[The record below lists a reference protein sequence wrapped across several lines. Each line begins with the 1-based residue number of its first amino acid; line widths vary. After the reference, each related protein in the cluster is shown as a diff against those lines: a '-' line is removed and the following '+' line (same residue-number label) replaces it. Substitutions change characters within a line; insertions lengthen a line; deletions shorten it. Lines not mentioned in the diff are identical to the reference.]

1 MWPKVHSLFT
11 KHKSKVWQSEQSV
24 DKEGFA
30 VNPESSV
37 LQPGVIYPCMV
48 DSGVQPW
55 YSIICRP
62 LVGTSQPIENCVWA
76 AGLFSNM
83 FGFKLNTVPPRGT
96 KVLVLYTG
104 TQENYIIGCTG
115 GQHDQVSGL
124 QRSATFFDRYVKN
137 PIKRFWKYPYKTEYH
152 KFNGRDEKTNVAFL
166 SGEAPYDHV
175 DGEVEITNLLGVGAN
190 FMQYMAQLKAGD
202 LACVETSVIDDMV
215 RILSG
220 RFVHHSAF
228 GDHKIYN
235 DGGRLNVK
243 FEGTNAD
250 WEVWGKKEFNEPK
263 WEKGDKDNTLE
274 NPGVDKLH
282 EQDAKHRFSEFI
294 GFLGDFMT
302 TIISDPIVWQEGAKY
317 VQQERSGK
325 SKLHLN
331 DDGTV
336 LVSSINEIVLEKL
349 PRLTVPLQQKPEYHK
364 DGDKCSGDEPTAW
377 KEKLDMLKNWSFQSS
392 GGEDNVH
399 YCIYQVREYCK
410 WLTNKKANQQF
421 LRLEKDWK
429 VPKESEVPEADYV
442 GQEDREK
449 KEANSG
455 EPYPDKVKETYA
467 TIKIAKDG
475 SILLLDSYEN
485 TITMSMTGIDVSSHN
500 NLRLE
505 AAGSVNIV
513 AGRDI
518 NLLAKKSLDASAV
531 KGGVSIR
538 GDKFIQNY
546 SRGGILLESDHAA
559 DGRIYEIQD
568 SPETDQE
575 DIMRVQGILIKTRSS
590 HIRVESG
597 YDLGIKAAADQHHV
611 ANGTIG
617 VESGRYQVNNTLEV
631 YPKSVSVTAKS
642 QASSM
647 FGGSGGGG
655 ANDGMGYARVD
666 GMFVSEKLLANFLLQ
681 YAEDLRPMLCGP
693 DGFPGGPFCHPFHV
707 LTQDKE
713 TFDTKIEKT
722 DASRYKGHST
732 NGKFMYRKV
741 EEYGTST
748 KEGKPY
754 QSITQQALIPQLFN
768 TDLVELSYEAWSVVQ
783 ESKLPGRRQ
792 PWPAKDLYLKFSTTQ
807 RIYEPDSRD
816 PKSLQN
822 SASPLQPDAY
832 FIRTIK

>member
-1 MWPKVHSLFT
+1 MWPKIHSLFT
-11 KHKSKVWQSEQSV
+11 KHKTKVWQAEQSV
-24 DKEGFA
+24 DKAGYAIAPETTA
-30 VNPESSV
+30 LNP
-37 LQPGVIYPCMV
+37 GTIYPCIV
-48 DSGVQPW
+48 ESGVQPW
-55 YSIICRP
+55 HSIICSTI
-62 LVGTSQPIENCVWA
+62 VGTSQSIENCVWA
-76 AGLFSNM
+76 AGMFSSM
-83 FGFKLNTVPPRGT
+83 FGFKINHMPARGT

-104 TQENYIIGCTG
+104 SQENYIIGCTTG
-115 GQHDQVSGL
+115 EHDFKMGL
-124 QRSATFFDRYVKN
+124 KRSSTFFDNFKKN
-137 PIKRFWKYPYKTEYH
+137 PMKRFWQTTYKTVYH
-152 KFNGRDEKTNVAFL
+152 TFRGKDEKNNIPFVG
-166 SGEAPYDHV
+166 GEAPWDHS
-175 DGEVEITNLLGVGAN
+175 DGEMEITNLLGVGAN

-220 RFVHHSAF
+220 KFTHHSAF

-243 FEGTNAD
+243 FEGSNAD
-250 WEVWGKKEFNEPK
+250 WEEWGKKEFNEPK
-263 WEKGDKDNTLE
+263 WKAGEIDNSLDD
-274 NPGVDKLH
+274 PGMAKIH

-302 TIISDPIVWQEGAKY
+302 TFISDPIVWQEGANY
-317 VQQERSGK
+317 VQKERSGK

-349 PRLTVPLQQKPEYHK
+349 PRLLTPLQKIPEYHV
-364 DGDKCSGDEPTAW
+364 DGDKCSGDEPTIW
-377 KEKLDMLKNWSFQSS
+377 MEKIEMLKNWDFQAS

-399 YCIYQVREYCK
+399 YCIYQIREYCK

-421 LRLEKDWK
+421 LRHEKDWK
-429 VPKESEVPEADYV
+429 VPSEAEVPAADYV

-449 KEANSG
+449 KEANSSI
-455 EPYPDKVKETYA
+455 PYPDKIKDTYA

-475 SILLLDSYEN
+475 SIVLLDSYEN
-485 TITMSMTGIDVSSHN
+485 SITMSMTGVDVSSHN

-546 SRGGILLESDHAA
+546 SKGGILLESDHAA
-559 DGRIYEIQD
+559 DGRIYEIKD

-575 DIMRVQGILIKTRSS
+575 DPMRVQGILLKTLAS

-597 YDLGIKAAADQHHV
+597 YDLGIKARADQHHV

-631 YPKSVSVTAKS
+631 YPKSVSLTPKS

-647 FGGSGGGG
+647 FGGSGGG
-655 ANDGMGYARVD
+655 DGMGYARVD

-681 YAEDLRPMLCGP
+681 YAEDLRPMLC
-693 DGFPGGPFCHPFHV
+693 DETGFPGGGPFCHPFHV
-707 LTQDKE
+707 LTQNKE
-713 TFDTKIEKT
+713 EFDTKIEKT
-722 DASRYKGHST
+722 DASKYKGHST
-732 NGKFMYRKV
+732 NAKFMYRQV
-741 EEYGTST
+741 EEYGTSS

-754 QSITQQALIPQLFN
+754 QSITQQVLIPELFN
-768 TDLVELSYEAWSVVQ
+768 KDLVSLEYEGWSVVQ

-792 PWPAKDLYLKFSTTQ
+792 PWPAKDLYLKFRVTNQ
-807 RIYEPDSRD
+807 IYKPD
-816 PKSLQN
+816 PKQPKDLKN
-822 SASPLQPDAY
+822 SADPLQPDSY
-832 FIRTIK
+832 LIKNIKE